1 MKNRY
6 VRTLLAGLVL
16 VLLCA
21 SGITVS
27 AYAETDKQPVLSQVN
42 NGIYDDYTKID
53 THDNLLLTK
62 YGETY
67 GQKTTLEKRG
77 AAGMQMTVTANDDI
91 TKFIPQELF
100 TAVDTTLYIGEEYGF

>member
-16 VLLCA
+16 VLLCT

-42 NGIYDDYTKID
+42 AGIYDDYTVAD
-53 THDNLLLTK
+53 MHDGLSLIQ
-62 YGETY
+62 YWEHY
-67 GQKTTLEKRG
+67 GQKTTLAKRG
-77 AAGMQMTVTANDDI
+77 AAGMQMTVTAKDGFFSRY
-91 TKFIPQELF
+91 FILR
-100 TAVDTTLYIGEEYGF
+100 TI